1 MCSRFEFDPTPQ
13 SLFSYFGCENLP
25 VEYTI
30 GEIRPTNQV
39 LAITNDQVLS
49 MGWGLPVNWGKKLLI
64 NARYETLEKR
74 STFRPLLRN
83 RCLIPATAYFE
94 WRHEGHKRLKNRIE
108 PLGAKIMTFA
118 GLHSEESFVIIT
130 CPPARIISHIHQR
143 MPLMID
149 HSERANWINGS
160 LKLNHV
166 VKFLTSSSYRGVDYS
181 EERLLSDQS
190 DLFDH

>member
-1 MCSRFEFDPTPQ
+1 MCSRFEFDPNPK
-13 SLFSYFGCENLP
+13 SLLNYFGFENLP
-25 VEYTI
+25 VEFTI

-39 LAITNDQVLS
+39 LVITNDQSLS
-49 MGWGLPVNWGKKLLI
+49 MGWGLRVNWGNKLLI

-74 STFRPLLRN
+74 STFRPLLSN

-108 PLGAKIMTFA
+108 PLGTQIMTFA
-118 GLHSEESFVIIT
+118 GLHSEGSFVIIT
-130 CPPARIISHIHQR
+130 CPPAGIISHIHQR

-149 HSERANWINGS
+149 PSERANWINGS

-181 EERLLSDQS
+181 EECFLNDQS

>member
-1 MCSRFEFDPTPQ
+1 
-13 SLFSYFGCENLP
+13 
-25 VEYTI
+25 
-30 GEIRPTNQV
+30 
-39 LAITNDQVLS
+39 
-49 MGWGLPVNWGKKLLI
+49 
-64 NARYETLEKR
+64 
-74 STFRPLLRN
+74 
-83 RCLIPATAYFE
+83 
-94 WRHEGHKRLKNRIE
+94 
-108 PLGAKIMTFA
+108 MTFA

-149 HSERANWINGS
+149 HSERENWINGS

-181 EERLLSDQS
+181 EGRLLSDQS